1 MVLRGEGEG
10 AQEKKRVYCFLS
22 LSLSL
27 TRSLALCHTFPP
39 PMQEAKERVTHATD
53 QSCKSHSQ
61 TQDTEVWRERTSQ
74 RSTTGCSERR
84 RLGRGDTARLPYVW
98 LLTRLHSK
106 FAISCI

>member
-10 AQEKKRVYCFLS
+10 AQEKKECVALS

-61 TQDTEVWRERTSQ
+61 TQDTGVW
-74 RSTTGCSERR
+74 
-84 RLGRGDTARLPYVW
+84 
-98 LLTRLHSK
+98 
-106 FAISCI
+106 